1 MKNGMNMKS
10 RRGVGGLVS
19 LIALVIVFGIASLAF
34 LDINSN
40 QTDLVN
46 TSIKINKKMTEKHNE
61 SLNFTT
67 TKPTDTSYQIT
78 ARNLWSETTK
88 ITSYVV
94 IKTDS
99 KVSALGY
106 LNNKIVKAGAQ
117 STFTIND
124 PKGTINDQNI
134 ILLTDNGKKCVLPV
148 TVSWRL
154 C

>member
-1 MKNGMNMKS
+1 MKN
-10 RRGVGGLVS
+10 RRGIAGLIS
-19 LIALVIVFGIASLAF
+19 LIAIVIVFGIASVAF

-40 QTDLVN
+40 QTDLVD
-46 TSIKINKKMTEKHNE
+46 TSIKINKKMTERHNE

-78 ARNLWSETTK
+78 ARNLWGENTK

-94 IKTDS
+94 IKTDN

-106 LNNKIVKAGAQ
+106 LNNKIVKAGTQ

-124 PKGTINDQNI
+124 PKGTATDQNI
-134 ILLTDNGKKCVLPV
+134 VLLTDNGKKCVLPV
-148 TVSWRL
+148 SVSWRL